1 MRVESEGGRED
12 GYMYTTILS
21 LSLSL
26 SLHTGFTATQQV
38 WVEGN
43 QKDR

>member
-26 SLHTGFTATQQV
+26 HTGLQLPS
-38 WVEGN
+38 GSG
-43 QKDR
+43 